1 MRVEVRESALV
12 ARWDPSVSAEVL
24 VVHRPVR
31 FDLEQTARAMHAVVD
46 ADFERPSSR
55 RRVGRARVRHVLQ
68 QIVQDGWPAG
78 FAPSQERVDF
88 WRAWLIKNGIF
99 TGEGSP

>member
-1 MRVEVRESALV
+1 MVRESALL
-12 ARWDPSVSAEVL
+12 ARWDSAAAAEVL

-46 ADFERPSSR
+46 ADFARPNAR
-55 RRVGRARVRHVLQ
+55 RRVGRARVRLVLQ

-78 FAPSQERVDF
+78 FSPAADRVAF
-88 WRAWLIKNGIF
+88 WRSWLIEQGIF
-99 TGEGSP
+99 TAS